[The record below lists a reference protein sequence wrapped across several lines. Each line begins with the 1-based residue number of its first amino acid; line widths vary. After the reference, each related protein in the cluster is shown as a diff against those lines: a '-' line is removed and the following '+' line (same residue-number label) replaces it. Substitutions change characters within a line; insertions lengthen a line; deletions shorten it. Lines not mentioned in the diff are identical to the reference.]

1 MKSPANRNKVIL
13 TAGLF
18 CAITATVIS
27 AALVTIFLAAPN
39 RAFTNGK
46 EMVETFLAMCLFTAI
61 PAGSFG
67 LLAGITGGMWLSMR
81 AKHFRSR
88 KHLLAE
94 SACVGLVLSIVFPFF
109 HWAMGWSDDRS
120 KHVFDIKEI
129 AFSISVGLPSAVM
142 FALFYGHLLHVVR
155 PQPSSPKTAE

>member
-1 MKSPANRNKVIL
+1 MKLPTNRSMVVV

-18 CAITATVIS
+18 CAATATVIS

-39 RAFTNGK
+39 RAFTNAR
-46 EMVETFLAMCLFTAI
+46 EMVITFLAMCLFTAI

-67 LLAGITGGMWLSMR
+67 FLAGITGGIWLSMR
-81 AKHFRSR
+81 AKHLRSR

-94 SACVGLVLSIVFPFF
+94 SAFVGMLLSLVFPIF

-120 KHVFDIKEI
+120 KHAFDFKEI
-129 AFSISVGLPSAVM
+129 ALSISVGLPCAVL
-142 FALFYGHLLHVVR
+142 FAIFYGHLLRVEQ
-155 PQPSSPKTAE
+155 PQPGSPKG